1 MSDNADSISVCIC
14 TYKRPAMLGHLL
26 GTILAQRSE
35 GLFRH
40 NVFVVDNDLAETARS
55 IVSRICERSQIPIH
69 YAVEPEQNISQARNR
84 ALRLADGN
92 FIACIDDDEFA
103 GEDWLLA
110 LWKTATGTGAEGV
123 LGPVIPFYEIP
134 PPAWVVKGAMLVR
147 QSFPTGTVLTDP
159 KQTRAGNFLISSLI
173 VRENE
178 LLFDKDF
185 GLMGGE
191 DSDFF
196 RRMIAKGYV
205 FVWCDEARVNET
217 VPEARLK
224 RAYFLKRGLL
234 TGVVGARHARLFS
247 FDSLKSLLAIL
258 IYVMVLPFLGILR
271 PRLVMPYLVKTCHHV
286 AKLAARAGLR
296 LVNKRAG

>member
-1 MSDNADSISVCIC
+1 
-14 TYKRPAMLGHLL
+14 MLGHLL

-147 QSFPTGTVLTDP
+147 QSF
-159 KQTRAGNFLISSLI
+159 RAGNFLISSLI